1 MEFIGNHNSPLERG
15 SVAPVATLLRQVYFA
30 GPTSLERLVHT
41 PGAGPGPGLRTSRP
55 CGEQR
60 TKGRRKSGVKTG
72 LDMKEVVHDARDAQ
86 QHEPVMM
93 AIIASQECWWSND
106 IVFSHGTWNA
116 RPPPDI
122 TTGMQARLI
131 SVDDSPAY
139 HQKDKLH

>member
-1 MEFIGNHNSPLERG
+1 MEFIGNHNSLSERG

-30 GPTSLERLVHT
+30 WPTSLERLVHT
-41 PGAGPGPGLRTSRP
+41 PGQVPVLACAHPGRVGSRGP
-55 CGEQR
+55 
-60 TKGRRKSGVKTG
+60 KDDGVKTG

-122 TTGMQARLI
+122 TTGMQAWLI

-139 HQKDKLH
+139 HQ